1 MEAEIG
7 KDLGWLDAGARMVG
21 VRPAAP
27 ANHKASSNV
36 YQLTG
41 CTNAWPGS
49 QFASAGLRVL
59 KYFSFCILNRYD
71 SLVPY
76 QSPTS
81 LNLKCNPFIDRSER
95 EKKGMI
101 TPT

>member
-21 VRPAAP
+21 VGPAAP
-27 ANHKASSNV
+27 ANHKASSKV
-36 YQLTG
+36 YLTRQLTG

-59 KYFSFCILNRYD
+59 KYFSLLY
-71 SLVPY
+71 P
-76 QSPTS
+76 QS
-81 LNLKCNPFIDRSER
+81 I
-95 EKKGMI
+95 
-101 TPT
+101 